1 MQSQIHIYIYYNLEY
16 KKFISFKNDDYTE
29 EKIII
34 SEVTIITDE
43 KIVRDILKHPKT
55 KTNEYGEF
63 IDYNNNY
70 LKNIVHDDLQKFKEK
85 RKISVEWDC
94 DFNSFYYIKCEIVK
108 DISNEITNFTNKF

>member
-16 KKFISFKNDDYTE
+16 KKLISLKEEE

-34 SEVTIITDE
+34 SEVTIITGE

-63 IDYNNNY
+63 IDYDNNY

-85 RKISVEWDC
+85 HKMSVEW
-94 DFNSFYYIKCEIVK
+94 DFNSFYYIKCELVK
-108 DISNEITNFTNKF
+108 DISNEITNFTNKI